1 MERANYSLFA
11 FKELWASYIVCL
23 FHAAFTQ
30 VRYRI
35 FHYLLIIKAKPNCK
49 KTGGAEMNETIIGAY
64 FFTASLA
71 GGGMP
76 DLSQR

>member
-1 MERANYSLFA
+1 MERANYSLFT
-11 FKELWASYIVCL
+11 FKELRASYTVRL

-35 FHYLLIIKAKPNCK
+35 FLYLLIIKAKPNCK
-49 KTGGAEMNETIIGAY
+49 KTGRAEMNETIIGAY
-64 FFTASLA
+64 YSTDSFAD
-71 GGGMP
+71 GGIP